1 MAIEVA
7 QPVFNAINTATQSQM
22 ASMNTVMSVIGIV
35 IGGFWI
41 VYIQMKSLYWY
52 FDGLTVIFKDI
63 LFTILKASIILYM
76 ALSVSWYN
84 STVIP
89 VVTDFPV
96 WLGNTIS
103 GTTHNSGNLVDGLI
117 NAYYDG
123 FIALVNS
130 IKFSIWDAAGNT
142 IFIAVCS
149 VLFYVLGGLPFLGV
163 AIGTL
168 ITLKAATAIILILG
182 PVFIGFLLFPQTS
195 QYFWGWVGTICGFML
210 TQVLFAVVLG
220 LEISYINN

>member
-168 ITLKAATAIILILG
+168 ITLKAAT
-182 PVFIGFLLFPQTS
+182 
-195 QYFWGWVGTICGFML
+195 
-210 TQVLFAVVLG
+210 
-220 LEISYINN
+220 